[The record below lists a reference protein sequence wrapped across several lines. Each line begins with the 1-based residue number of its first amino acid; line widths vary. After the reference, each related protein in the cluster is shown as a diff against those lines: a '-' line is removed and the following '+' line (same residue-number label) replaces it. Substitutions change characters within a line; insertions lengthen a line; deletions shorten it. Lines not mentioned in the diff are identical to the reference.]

1 MLDLGSSPGGWSDVL
16 SRHLYPNREAV
27 EPYRIISVD
36 VLPMKP
42 IIGCKFYQGDIQDP
56 LIKSEIHQY
65 LKNRKFSVVLCDVAP
80 NFSGNHSTDHIRQ
93 VYIIALII
101 IIFNR
106 LNYLKLV

>member
-1 MLDLGSSPGGWSDVL
+1 M
-16 SRHLYPNREAV
+16 SRYIYPTREAQ

-42 IIGCKFYQGDIQDP
+42 VIGCKFYQGDIQDP
-56 LIKSEIHQY
+56 LIKSEIHKY
-65 LKNRKFSVVLCDVAP
+65 LRNRKFSVVLCDVAP

-93 VYIIALII
+93 VFRIFYFI

-106 LNYLKLV
+106 LNYLKLA